1 MGASATLNAIFRTL
15 AHQSAAVDDQ
25 IDRLRRSNRKL
36 GQEQAAGMH
45 ALRILTRPELGS
57 DWTGSK
63 ARTFQKKRDAAQDK
77 LHVKLTTSVDSYQQ
91 SIKTKIHELQM
102 KRDFLA
108 GTCAMAHEA
117 GALVHQ
123 GEKAAD
129 ALEHK
134 LTEIKGRLF

>member
-25 IDRLRRSNRKL
+25 IERLKRANRKL

-45 ALRILTRPELGS
+45 ALCTLTKPELGA
-57 DWTGSK
+57 DWTGSR

-77 LHVKLTTSVDSYQQ
+77 MRAKLTTSVDGYQQ
-91 SIKTKIHELQM
+91 RIEAKIHELQL
-102 KRDFLA
+102 KSDFLA
-108 GTCAMAHEA
+108 GTSSMAHEA
-117 GALVHQ
+117 SALVHQ

-134 LTEIKGRLF
+134 LSKIKGRLF